1 LADALS
7 AHDRAL
13 RFGGIEGVPNLAL
26 VESAI
31 QRPYNGYYRAIEE
44 KAAALIQSVASNHG
58 FADGNKRTALILLHT
73 LLTKSGYGLSPVHDS
88 ESIEDAAEEM
98 ILAIVLRAMTF
109 DELVVWFKR
118 RIRKI

>member
-1 LADALS
+1 
-7 AHDRAL
+7 
-13 RFGGIEGVPNLAL
+13 
-26 VESAI
+26 
-31 QRPYNGYYRAIEE
+31 
-44 KAAALIQSVASNHG
+44 
-58 FADGNKRTALILLHT
+58 